1 MANVQLAKNLRTLR
15 KKYNYTQ
22 KQLSSILN
30 ITRQAYSHYEQALRE
45 PDLSTLIRFS
55 DFYKITLDE
64 LVAGVIDADQI
75 QESFPVYQYHLCE
88 TEDQKHSIC
97 LTDPEIDLITKYR
110 YSSENDRQIVRGFL
124 KDK

>member
-45 PDLSTLIRFS
+45 PGLCTLIRVS

-75 QESFPVYQYHLCE
+75 QESFPSRIVAMSFCEPRSCYQVL
-88 TEDQKHSIC
+88 
-97 LTDPEIDLITKYR
+97 
-110 YSSENDRQIVRGFL
+110 SS
-124 KDK
+124 

>member
-30 ITRQAYSHYEQALRE
+30 ITKQANSHYEQALRE
-45 PDLSTLIRFS
+45 PALSTLIRFS

-75 QESFPVYQYHLCE
+75 QESFPVYQYHFCE

-97 LTDPEIDLITKYR
+97 LTDPEIDLIMKYR

>member
-45 PDLSTLIRFS
+45 PDLSTLILFS
-55 DFYKITLDE
+55 DFYKVTLDE
-64 LVAGVIDADQI
+64 LVAGVIHPDQI
-75 QESFPVYQYHLCE
+75 NEALPIYQYHFCE
-88 TEDQKHSIC
+88 TKDQKRSIC
-97 LTDPEIDLITKYR
+97 LTDSELDLIMKYR
-110 YSSENDRQIVRGFL
+110 NCQENDQKVIQGFL
-124 KDK
+124 EDK